1 METVANHPIPTFVHV
16 LVVFLALAVRKL
28 FSVRFFSHV
37 KTTELAS
44 KNQMD
49 ILVNVKMVTMA
60 IIVKMV
66 NLFSFF
72 FFFFGLFFVFCVL
85 FYLTNSIRTME
96 ISKRK
101 QNKKKLLIIAMVLLL
116 VKTEEL
122 AIL

>member
-60 IIVKMV
+60 IIVKILDIAQTTILQILLTVFVLLDMMEAGASLV
-66 NLFSFF
+66 FFFSFSLF
-72 FFFFGLFFVFCVL
+72 LFFDWIF
-85 FYLTNSIRTME
+85 N
-96 ISKRK
+96 
-101 QNKKKLLIIAMVLLL
+101 
-116 VKTEEL
+116 
-122 AIL
+122 